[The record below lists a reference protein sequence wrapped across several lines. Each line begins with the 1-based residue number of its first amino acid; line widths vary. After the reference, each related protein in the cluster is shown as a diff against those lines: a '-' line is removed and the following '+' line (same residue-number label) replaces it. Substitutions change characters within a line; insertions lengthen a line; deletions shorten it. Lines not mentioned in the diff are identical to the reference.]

1 MGSRSLTAIT
11 NLDLLILVL
20 ALPVFIFAG
29 FDLAGYAV
37 AAAVWIAQRLVQVWA
52 EREAKA
58 KLASGERTRAMG
70 AVAATSLAR
79 PWLMAAVVLVACI
92 IDREAGLYAAALLV
106 VLFTVNLAARGLAF
120 LLGKEDRPE
129 EPVR

>member
-29 FDLAGYAV
+29 IDLAGYAV

>member
-1 MGSRSLTAIT
+1 MGSRSLSAI
-11 NLDLLILVL
+11 NYLDLILLAL

-29 FDLAGYAV
+29 FNLVGYAV
-37 AAAVWIAQRLVQVWA
+37 AAVVWVAQRLLQVWA
-52 EREAKA
+52 EREAKT

-79 PWLMAAVVLVACI
+79 PWLMSAVVLIACI
-92 IDREAGLYAAALLV
+92 IDREVGLYAAALLV

-120 LLGKEDRPE
+120 LLGKTDKPE
-129 EPVR
+129 EAAR

>member
-11 NLDLLILVL
+11 YLDLVILVL

-29 FDLAGYAV
+29 FDLGGYAI
-37 AAAVWIAQRLVQVWA
+37 AAAVWVAQRLVQIWA

-58 KLASGERTRAMG
+58 KLAAGKRTRAMG

-79 PWLMAAVVLVACI
+79 PWLMAAVVLAACI
-92 IDREAGLYAAALLV
+92 VDREAGLYAAALLI
-106 VLFTVNLAARGLAF
+106 VLFTVNLAARGLTF
-120 LLGKEDRPE
+120 LLGKYDKSE
-129 EPVR
+129 EAA

>member
-1 MGSRSLTAIT
+1 MGSRSITAIT

-20 ALPVFIFAG
+20 ALPVFIVSG
-29 FDLAGYAV
+29 FDMVGYAV
-37 AAAVWIAQRLVQVWA
+37 AAVVWIAQRLVQLWA
-52 EREAKA
+52 ERQARV
-58 KLASGERTRAMG
+58 KLAAGERTRAMG

-92 IDREAGLYAAALLV
+92 VDREVGLYAAALLV

-120 LLGKEDRPE
+120 LLGKTDKPE
-129 EPVR
+129 EAA

>member
-20 ALPVFIFAG
+20 TLPVFIFAG

>member
-29 FDLAGYAV
+29 FDLAGYAI